1 MRILYGKVPA
11 HMTDAVL
18 EKNGD
23 AADLSADLRVYEIG
37 YHILPTVKEEDVE
50 SVVAGIRAFIEKAG
64 GSFIAEGA
72 PVSIKLAYTMFV
84 SNEGK
89 RTAFDR
95 AYFGWIKCELEGSA
109 AYTLAQQLETDKQIL
124 RSIVFKTVRE
134 DTRAVARH
142 SVLREVKRGETIKS
156 TPTKGAEQAV
166 AGEVSEEQLD
176 KSIDALIEE

>member
-1 MRILYGKVPA
+1 
-11 HMTDAVL
+11 MTEGVL
-18 EKNGD
+18 EKND
-23 AADLSADLRVYEIG
+23 IVAEREADLRVYEIG

-50 SVVAGIRAFIEKAG
+50 SVVAGIRAFVEKSG

-72 PVSIKLAYTMFV
+72 PVSTKLSYTMFV

-89 RTAFDR
+89 RTGYDR
-95 AYFGWIKCELEGSA
+95 AYFGWIKCEMDGSA
-109 AYTLAQQLETDKQIL
+109 AYALAQQLETDKQIL

-134 DTRAVARH
+134 DTRAAARH
-142 SVLREVKRGETIKS
+142 SVLRDVKRGDTIKS
-156 TPTKGAEQAV
+156 KPEKGAEQTI